1 MLNQVEEINFETDQ
15 YTSLSAREREVV
27 LLVVSGLANK
37 AIAFELHLAEGTVKV
52 HLHNIFKKLDV
63 KSRMALIAAMLPH
76 AGTKIVA

>member
-37 AIAFELHLAEGTVKV
+37 AIAFELHLAEGTVKGSPPQ
-52 HLHNIFKKLDV
+52 HL
-63 KSRMALIAAMLPH
+63 
-76 AGTKIVA
+76 